1 MRPVPEKAGTPA
13 EPRRTG
19 QPAADLLFR
28 FLTAERAQREVLAP
42 RVVAAV
48 GGERLDQI
56 LDGTRERVGEI
67 TGVRD
72 HPDGLVIEGT
82 KGRALAF
89 ATTRDGQVLDGL
101 LIAPGPYRVPRLRVP
116 HGARAALVWTVW
128 VLLLTARIA
137 ACWQAPSRIAWCG
150 RLLIV
155 AAGYLLM
162 EGWQSPARLPW
173 WIRRSVEA
181 GALVALASACRL
193 PSLPTSGGGEA
204 EPVVGVALL
213 AGFGWFLLRARRHRW
228 GTAVSRPLTF
238 PLRNGKWYIAQG
250 GGARLNPHASFPEQR
265 GALDVIQ
272 IGRGGARARGTG
284 LRGENESYPVYG
296 QSLYAPCDGTV
307 VSAAD
312 HLDDQEP
319 GTIRYQPPYGNHVF
333 IDTGAEIVKLA
344 HLRRGT
350 VTVKTGDPVHAGQL
364 LGEVGNSGNS
374 TEPHLHIHAER
385 DGLGLDLQFTGVTG
399 PLCRGRTVRT

>member
-1 MRPVPEKAGTPA
+1 MAEKAGTPA

-19 QPAADLLFR
+19 QPVADLLFR
-28 FLTAERAQREVLAP
+28 FLTAEPAQREVLAP

-48 GGERLDQI
+48 GNERLDQI

-82 KGRALAF
+82 RGRALAF

-101 LIAPGPYRVPRLRVP
+101 LIAPGSYRVARLRVP

-128 VLLLTARIA
+128 VLLLAARID

-155 AAGYLLM
+155 ASGYLLM

-173 WIRRSVEA
+173 WIRRPVEA

-193 PSLPTSGGGEA
+193 PRLPTSGGGGA
-204 EPVVGVALL
+204 ELAVGVALL

-238 PLRNGKWYIAQG
+238 PC
-250 GGARLNPHASFPEQR
+250 
-265 GALDVIQ
+265 
-272 IGRGGARARGTG
+272 GTG
-284 LRGENESYPVYG
+284 SGISRR
-296 QSLYAPCDGTV
+296 
-307 VSAAD
+307 AA
-312 HLDDQEP
+312 
-319 GTIRYQPPYGNHVF
+319 
-333 IDTGAEIVKLA
+333 
-344 HLRRGT
+344 
-350 VTVKTGDPVHAGQL
+350 
-364 LGEVGNSGNS
+364 
-374 TEPHLHIHAER
+374 
-385 DGLGLDLQFTGVTG
+385 G
-399 PLCRGRTVRT
+399 PA